1 MLSRSAGT
9 WTYHNIVNQLHSKRN
24 TTLKKKPHG
33 RAASA
38 LIFMFFSLGP
48 QSIGKN
54 FNKVSGGWFFRRWR
68 STDLIQGHLNLGFTL
83 RVQCWGGLIQQ
94 EDLGVANQGSGDGDS
109 LLLSTAQ
116 LDPSLSNQG
125 VKFLQQKAW

>member
-1 MLSRSAGT
+1 MECSYG
-9 WTYHNIVNQLHSKRN
+9 Y
-24 TTLKKKPHG
+24 KPARIELRFTH
-33 RAASA
+33 
-38 LIFMFFSLGP
+38 
-48 QSIGKN
+48 
-54 FNKVSGGWFFRRWR
+54 
-68 STDLIQGHLNLGFTL
+68 LIQGHLNHRFTL
-83 RVQCWGGLIQQ
+83 RVQRWGGLIQQ